1 MIARQQKK
9 TWHPL
14 IGREEKPMP
23 VLAPLFRE
31 INYSRITQLDEK
43 GMSPQTIV
51 SIIRDE
57 TDSQVKLTPAD
68 IRSYLKIQGVASEQM
83 LITKPTMKEVLKRP
97 PLESQPE

>member
-1 MIARQQKK
+1 
-9 TWHPL
+9 
-14 IGREEKPMP
+14 MP

-31 INYSRITQLDEK
+31 INYSRITQLDEA

-57 TDSQVKLTPAD
+57 TDSEVKLTPAD
-68 IRSYLKIQGVASEQM
+68 IRSYLKIQNVASEQM
-83 LITKPTMKEVLKRP
+83 LITKPTMKEVLERP